1 MKKIIVFLAALVV
14 SFNAN
19 ADLCADL
26 SQHIMK
32 LDRGSMRMMSDRVR
46 FEIYSKAFE
55 DNKELS
61 EDRKVVMRYL
71 TAKIVEGAIW
81 KFSDREAMAFAYEEC
96 TFFKQATGLK

>member
-1 MKKIIVFLAALVV
+1 MKKIITKVVTLLAAFLV

-26 SQHIMK
+26 SQHVLK

-71 TAKIVEGAIW
+71 TAKIVEGYLEI
-81 KFSDREAMAFAYEEC
+81 
-96 TFFKQATGLK
+96 L